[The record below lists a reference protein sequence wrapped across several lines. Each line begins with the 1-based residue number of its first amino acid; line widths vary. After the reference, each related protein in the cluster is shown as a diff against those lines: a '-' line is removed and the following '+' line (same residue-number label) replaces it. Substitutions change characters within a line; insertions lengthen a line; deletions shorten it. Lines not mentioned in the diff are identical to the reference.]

1 MKQSAV
7 SKSNTMVVIIL
18 GIDSANSS
26 PLGHIASG
34 FQLTEPS
41 SLPAVVP
48 LYHFGKL
55 NGKVKLSLF
64 QNLAVAFDLLLLE
77 MFLGALSQPF
87 ILIHQNSLI
96 LILECRLYK
105 LLVVDTKM
113 SRTVPLPPG
122 SLKSNRESRI

>member
-55 NGKVKLSLF
+55 NGKVNITS
-64 QNLAVAFDLLLLE
+64 NHH
-77 MFLGALSQPF
+77 S
-87 ILIHQNSLI
+87 S
-96 LILECRLYK
+96 
-105 LLVVDTKM
+105 
-113 SRTVPLPPG
+113 
-122 SLKSNRESRI
+122 KSEG